1 MTSNAETPVM
11 THVAHPTAIAR
22 LLRRWWFAEPAFKAA
37 VLATA
42 LLLAAQSVNALIAV
56 GARVHDAVCPH

>member
-1 MTSNAETPVM
+1 M
-11 THVAHPTAIAR
+11 THAPHPTAIAR

-42 LLLAAQSVNALIAV
+42 ALLVVSTINALIEI

>member
-1 MTSNAETPVM
+1 MK
-11 THVAHPTAIAR
+11 HVAHPTAIAR